1 MSGFLLAHLP
11 FLLVVPVSPQ
21 DGSDPRRTPV
31 VEVVERVRP
40 AVVSITTNIPM
51 VQQDLFFRRVVQAQS
66 SGTGVMVYEDGFL
79 ITNFHVVRD
88 ATSIEVRFDEGDDA
102 KVYKAVTVSA
112 NPEEDLALLKIEGEG
127 PFPVVTITG
136 EEPILG
142 EPVVA
147 IGNAYGRSH
156 TVSTGI
162 VSGLHRKVDT
172 PEGLHFENLIQT
184 DASINPGN
192 SGGPL
197 LNIHGELIG
206 INTAMQN
213 TAENIGFA
221 IPVEHVKQVLSE
233 HLLALGQAR
242 AWLGFDLDEPTM
254 LVRDVVPGG
263 PGDLAGMQAGDRLL
277 ALNGQLLHSLD
288 GEAHDVYRR
297 VRLAIQPNAT
307 VPFKLRRGTKEF
319 EFELVAWNKI
329 DGVLFERLG
338 LGLETV
344 RLRTVGLGRRGGE
357 AYLSVKY
364 VQPDGPAGRA
374 GLEVGD
380 LLWTLQRGNGKET
393 WFQSPYDLALQL
405 ARLPRDEELKLQ
417 LWRDVDGDEVFME
430 KDPAADYSELFRGTI
445 RLR

>member
-1 MSGFLLAHLP
+1 MSGLLLA
-11 FLLVVPVSPQ
+11 LLSPVASPSVPWQ
-21 DGSDPRRTPV
+21 EGGDPRRTPV

-40 AVVSITTNIPM
+40 AVVSITTNIPV

-102 KVYKAVTVSA
+102 AVYQAVTVSS
-112 NPEEDLALLKIEGEG
+112 NPDEDLALLKIEGDG
-127 PFPVVTITG
+127 PFPVVSLTS

-197 LNIHGELIG
+197 LNIHGELLG

-221 IPVEHVKQVLSE
+221 IPVEHVKLVLSE

-242 AWLGFDLDEPTM
+242 AWLGFDLDEETM
-254 LVRDVVPGG
+254 RVRSVVPGS
-263 PGDLAGMQAGDRLL
+263 PGELAGMQVGDKLL
-277 ALNGQLLHSLD
+277 ALNGQLLHGVE
-288 GEAHDVYRR
+288 GEARDVYRR
-297 VRLAIQPNAT
+297 VRLAIQPEAT
-307 VPFKLRRGTKEF
+307 VPFKIRRGTQEF
-319 EFELVAWNKI
+319 EFDLVAWNKI
-329 DGVLFERLG
+329 DGILFERLG
-338 LGLETV
+338 LGLDTV
-344 RLRTVGLGRRGGE
+344 RLRTVGFGRRGGE

-364 VQPDGPAGRA
+364 VQPDGPAERA

-380 LLWTLQRGNGKET
+380 LLWTLQRGSGKET

-405 ARLPRDEELKLQ
+405 ARLPSGEELKMQ
-417 LWRDVDGDEVFME
+417 LWRDVDGDQIFME
-430 KDPAADYSELFRGTI
+430 KDPASDYSELFRGAL

>member
-1 MSGFLLAHLP
+1 MSGLLLALLP
-11 FLLVVPVSPQ
+11 FAPLPSPQ
-21 DGSDPRRTPV
+21 AGEDPRRTPV
-31 VEVVERVRP
+31 VEVIERVRP

-79 ITNFHVVRD
+79 ITNYHVVRD

-102 KVYKAVTVSA
+102 RVYRAQQVSA
-112 NPEEDLALLKIEGEG
+112 NPEEDLALLKIESDE
-127 PFPVVTITG
+127 PFPVVTLTS

-142 EPVVA
+142 EPVIA

-221 IPVEHVKQVLSE
+221 IPVEHVKKVLSE

-242 AWLGFDLDEPTM
+242 AWLGFEVDEETM
-254 LVRDVVPGG
+254 LVRNVVPGG
-263 PGDLAGMQAGDRLL
+263 PGELAGIRDGDKLL
-277 ALNGQLLHSLD
+277 ALNGQLLHSLE
-288 GEAHDVYRR
+288 GETRDVYRR
-297 VRLAIQPNAT
+297 VRLAVPPDAT
-307 VPFKLRRGTKEF
+307 VPFKIRRGTKEF
-319 EFELVAWNKI
+319 EFDLVAWNRI
-329 DGVLFERLG
+329 DGILFERLG

-344 RLRTVGLGRRGGE
+344 RLRTVGFGRRGGE
-357 AYLSVKY
+357 AYLSVKM
-364 VQPDGPAGRA
+364 VQPDGPADQA
-374 GLEVGD
+374 GLQPGD
-380 LLWTLQRGNGKET
+380 LLWTLQRGNGRET
-393 WFQSPYDLALQL
+393 WFQSPYDLALQV
-405 ARLPRDEELKLQ
+405 ARLERGEELKLQ
-417 LWRDVDGDEVFME
+417 LWRDVDGDQVFME
-430 KDPAADYSELFRGTI
+430 KDPASDYSELFRGSI

>member
-1 MSGFLLAHLP
+1 MSGLLLA
-11 FLLVVPVSPQ
+11 LLSPVASPSVPWQ
-21 DGSDPRRTPV
+21 EGGDPRRTPV

-40 AVVSITTNIPM
+40 AVVSITTNIPV

-102 KVYKAVTVSA
+102 AVYQAVTVSS
-112 NPEEDLALLKIEGEG
+112 NPDEDLALLKIEGDG
-127 PFPVVTITG
+127 PFPVVSLTS

-197 LNIHGELIG
+197 LNIHGELLG

-221 IPVEHVKQVLSE
+221 IPVEHVKLVLSE

-242 AWLGFDLDEPTM
+242 AWLGFDLDEETM
-254 LVRDVVPGG
+254 RVRSVVPGS
-263 PGDLAGMQAGDRLL
+263 PGELAGMQVGDKLL
-277 ALNGQLLHSLD
+277 ALNGQLLHGVD
-288 GEAHDVYRR
+288 GEARDVYRR
-297 VRLAIQPNAT
+297 VRLAIQPEAT
-307 VPFKLRRGTKEF
+307 VPFKIRRGTQEF
-319 EFELVAWNKI
+319 EFDLVAWNKI
-329 DGVLFERLG
+329 DGILFERLG
-338 LGLETV
+338 LGLDTV
-344 RLRTVGLGRRGGE
+344 RLRTVGFGRRGGE

-364 VQPDGPAGRA
+364 VQPDGPAERA

-380 LLWTLQRGNGKET
+380 LLWTLQRGSGKET

-405 ARLPRDEELKLQ
+405 ARLPSGEELKMQ
-417 LWRDVDGDEVFME
+417 LWRDVDGDQIFME
-430 KDPAADYSELFRGTI
+430 KDPASDYSELFRGAL